1 MGIVSAAP
9 AGSEESALESVF
21 EGSSPELEFA
31 TDVSPEL
38 QLAELQSY
46 AAAELHRRSRRARI
60 VRRYKRV
67 QRRARKLWVPAC
79 DHKKWK
85 FKGKKLN
92 RIQGRCRGFARFC
105 KRYMGMAR
113 RFKGALKRIIS
124 RWAKPHCNNARKAHA
139 KLWRAV
145 IVRRHRARRALLKR
159 RRAAAMRRHRRR
171 VAALKRHRA
180 AMRKRR
186 AAMRKRRAA
195 WRALRKRRAALRKRR
210 AARAKALR
218 RYRARRAARHRRCM

>member
-79 DHKKWK
+79 DRKKWR
-85 FKGKKLN
+85 FKGKKK
-92 RIQGRCRGFARFC
+92 GKKGK
-105 KRYMGMAR
+105 KR
-113 RFKGALKRIIS
+113 KGK
-124 RWAKPHCNNARKAHA
+124 KGK
-139 KLWRAV
+139 K
-145 IVRRHRARRALLKR
+145 K
-159 RRAAAMRRHRRR
+159 
-171 VAALKRHRA
+171 KG
-180 AMRKRR
+180 
-186 AAMRKRRAA
+186 
-195 WRALRKRRAALRKRR
+195 
-210 AARAKALR
+210 
-218 RYRARRAARHRRCM
+218 